1 MTGGGGLKATRPGRG
16 ERTWSS
22 TGGRDACDRNR
33 APAQHGAK
41 RHLGSSLLRAA
52 VATVTA
58 AVLGIGASVAQAKS
72 TTTYGVL
79 PDGGQWVAD
88 VPSDWNGD
96 LILFS
101 HGFLEQAPEDS
112 PDPTT
117 QSDLLEKG
125 YALAGS
131 SYQTTGS
138 LWALDSA
145 VRDQFET
152 EAAVEKSLLP
162 SRPKLV
168 IALGESMGG
177 LVSALE
183 DQDSDGRINGALT
196 TCGIVAGAVNLEN
209 YQLDGSYA
217 ISALLAPIEHIQLV
231 GYQTEAQA
239 ALAGTELQ
247 NAAQQAQQSVQ
258 GRARLALA
266 SALYNVTTWT
276 ATDLE
281 GEDFNPLVTPP
292 PGPPPA
298 TAYNEQEE
306 EQYETQY
313 APGSIIEPFMET
325 GRWTIEQAVDGQP
338 AWDVGVNFTKLL
350 AASPYLPEVQT
361 LYKEAHL
368 NLDADLTKL
377 TAGANIKAQL
387 PALKNLINTSVPT
400 GKLQVPELDIH
411 TIADEL
417 VPVQQ
422 ENFYRH
428 TVDAAG
434 DSQLLRQA
442 YVEAEGHCNFTP
454 PEYIA
459 GLEAVEHRIRA
470 GQATKASHAIA
481 TKRRR
486 KTRHKHKPKR
496 HRKAK
501 HRRKGKRKHPA
512 SLWGSVTTA
521 KWLQATALSLHEGS
535 AAFIPF
541 DPGPLTGTAGPFD
554 PSKQGTTSSLMP

>member
-1 MTGGGGLKATRPGRG
+1 MEEKTMDS
-16 ERTWSS
+16 E
-22 TGGRDACDRNR
+22 
-33 APAQHGAK
+33 K
-41 RHLGSSLLRAA
+41 RHLGSSLRKAA
-52 VATVTA
+52 VVTVATA
-58 AVLGIGASVAQAKS
+58 ILGIGASVAQARS
-72 TTTYGVL
+72 TTTYGIL

-88 VPSDWNGD
+88 VPSDWNGT

-101 HGFLEQAPEDS
+101 HGFLEQVAEDS
-112 PDPTT
+112 PDSTT
-117 QSDLLEKG
+117 QADLLDKG

-183 DQDSDGRINGALT
+183 DQDSNGQINGALT

-217 ISALLAPIEHIQLV
+217 ISALLAPLEHIQLV
-231 GYQTEAQA
+231 GYQSEAQA
-239 ALAGTELQ
+239 ALAGAELQ
-247 NAAQQAQQSVQ
+247 NAAQQAQQTAQ

-276 ATDLE
+276 ATDLQ
-281 GEDFNPLVTPP
+281 GQDFNPLVTPP

-298 TAYNEQEE
+298 TAYDEQED

-313 APGSIIEPFMET
+313 ASGSIIEPFMET

-338 AWDVGVNFTKLL
+338 AWDGGVNFTKLL
-350 AASPYLPEVQT
+350 AQSPYLPEVQT

-368 NLDADLTKL
+368 NLDADLSKL
-377 TAGANIKAQL
+377 TAGANVEPQL
-387 PALKNLINTSVPT
+387 PALENLINTSVPT

-434 DSQLLRQA
+434 DGQLLRQA

-459 GLEAVEHRIRA
+459 GLEALEYRIRA
-470 GQATKASHAIA
+470 GQATPAPHAL
-481 TKRRR
+481 TSKH
-486 KTRHKHKPKR
+486 RHKTKHAHNTKHTRKKTHHHKTKH
-496 HRKAK
+496 HRRAK
-501 HRRKGKRKHPA
+501 HRRKMKSQYPA
-512 SLWGSVTTA
+512 NLWGSVTTPR
-521 KWLQATALSLHEGS
+521 WLQATALDLHEGS

-541 DPGPLTGTAGPFD
+541 NAGPLTGAAGPFD
-554 PSKQGTTSSLMP
+554 PNEQSTSSTSLP

>member
-1 MTGGGGLKATRPGRG
+1 MTMTNRK
-16 ERTWSS
+16 
-22 TGGRDACDRNR
+22 RD
-33 APAQHGAK
+33 
-41 RHLGSSLLRAA
+41 LGCSLRRAA
-52 VATVTA
+52 VVAVAT
-58 AVLGIGASVAQAKS
+58 AVLGLAPSAAQAS
-72 TTTYGVL
+72 TYGVL

-88 VPSDWNGD
+88 VPSDWNGT

-117 QSDLLEKG
+117 QAHLLDKG

-152 EAAVEKSLLP
+152 EAAVEKSVLP
-162 SRPKLV
+162 SKPKLV
-168 IALGESMGG
+168 IAFGESMGG

-183 DQDSDGRINGALT
+183 DQDADGRLNGTLT
-196 TCGIVAGAVNLEN
+196 TCGIVAGGVNLEN

-231 GYQTEAQA
+231 DYQTEAQA
-239 ALAGTELQ
+239 ALAGAELQ
-247 NAAQQAQQSVQ
+247 NAAQQAQNTAQ

-276 ATDLE
+276 ATDLQ

-298 TAYNEQEE
+298 TAYNEQEQ
-306 EQYETQY
+306 EQHETQY
-313 APGSIIEPFMET
+313 ARGSIIEPFIET
-325 GRWTIEQAVDGQP
+325 GRWTIEQAVGGQP
-338 AWDVGVNFTKLL
+338 AWDAGVNFAKLL
-350 AASPYLPEVQT
+350 AESPYRTEVEA
-361 LYKEAHL
+361 LYQEAHL
-368 NLDADLTKL
+368 DLDADLSKL

-387 PALKNLINTSVPT
+387 PALQNLINTSVPT

-411 TIADEL
+411 TIADPL

-422 ENFYRH
+422 ENFYRN

-434 DSQLLRQA
+434 DGQLLRQA
-442 YVEAEGHCNFTP
+442 YVEAQGHCNFTP

-459 GLEAVEHRIRA
+459 GIEAVLYRVRA
-470 GQATKASHAIA
+470 GQKIQAAHPSATKHARA
-481 TKRRR
+481 TKRRPTKNRR
-486 KTRHKHKPKR
+486 KTKHRIRTK
-496 HRKAK
+496 K
-501 HRRKGKRKHPA
+501 HRRPT
-512 SLWGSVTTA
+512 SPTNLWGSVTTA
-521 KWLQATALSLHEGS
+521 KSLQAAAVALHDGS

-541 DPGPLTGTAGPFD
+541 DPGPLTGSAGPFD
-554 PSKQGTTSSLMP
+554 PKQQGTTPGVIPTL

>member
-1 MTGGGGLKATRPGRG
+1 M
-16 ERTWSS
+16 
-22 TGGRDACDRNR
+22 
-33 APAQHGAK
+33 
-41 RHLGSSLLRAA
+41 LRQAA
-52 VATVTA
+52 VAAFAA
-58 AVLGIGASVAQAKS
+58 AVVSVAPSVAQAKS

-88 VPSDWNGD
+88 VPSDWNGI
-96 LILFS
+96 LVLFS

-117 QSDLLEKG
+117 QADLLDMG

-152 EAAVEKSLLP
+152 EAAVEKSVLP

-168 IALGESMGG
+168 LALGESMGG

-196 TCGIVAGAVNLEN
+196 SCGIVAGGVNLEN

-217 ISALLAPIEHIQLV
+217 ISTLLAPLEHIQLV

-239 ALAGTELQ
+239 AAAGAELQ
-247 NAAQQAQQSVQ
+247 QAAQQAQKTAS

-276 ATDLE
+276 ATDLQ

-292 PGPPPA
+292 PAPPPA
-298 TAYNEQEE
+298 TAYNEQEQ

-313 APGSIIEPFMET
+313 APGSIIEPFVET
-325 GRWTIEQAVDGQP
+325 GRWTVEQAVGGQP
-338 AWDVGVNFTKLL
+338 SWDAGIDFAKLL
-350 AASPYLPEVQT
+350 AESPYRAEVTT
-361 LYKEAHL
+361 LYREAHL
-368 NLDADLTKL
+368 DLDTDLSTL
-377 TAGANIKAQL
+377 TAGANIRAQI
-387 PALKNLINTSVPT
+387 PALKNLISTSVPT

-411 TIADEL
+411 TIADPL

-434 DSQLLRQA
+434 DGQLLRQA
-442 YVEAEGHCNFTP
+442 YVKAEGHCNFTP
-454 PEYIA
+454 AEYIA
-459 GLEAVEHRIRA
+459 GLEAVLHRVRA
-470 GQATKASHAIA
+470 GQKAKAAARPAKKDARSS
-481 TKRRR
+481 TRGR
-486 KTRHKHKPKR
+486 KTKHR
-496 HRKAK
+496 RKAK
-501 HRRKGKRKHPA
+501 HRRKTTHKRPA
-512 SLWGSVTTA
+512 NLWGSVTTA
-521 KWLQATALSLHEGS
+521 KWLQATAVGLHDGG

-541 DPGPLTGTAGPFD
+541 DPGPLTGSAGAFNP
-554 PSKQGTTSSLMP
+554 KTQGAPAGGLP